1 MTLHRRSFLH
11 LAAGTLALPAVPR
24 MARAE
29 SYPSRPVR
37 IVVPFAPAG
46 PNDII
51 ARVLGQWLSARLGQ
65 PFVIENRPGAAANL
79 GTETV
84 VNAAPDGYT
93 VLMASSPHAINATLY
108 DQLHFNFMR
117 DIAPVA
123 AIVRIPNVM
132 VVDPTFPARSVPEFI
147 DYARANP
154 GKLNFASSG
163 AGASNHMSGEL
174 FKIMTGIEMTH
185 VPYRSS
191 GPALT
196 DLIGGRVQ
204 VMFDAIA
211 STIEHIKA
219 ERLRPLAVTSPLRSA
234 LMPDTPVMSDF
245 VPGYDVSNWFGL
257 GMPSHTPADI
267 IETLNAAVNEGIGNP
282 RLKGRFAG
290 LGGTP
295 LPGSPA
301 DFGRLIADETERW
314 GKVIRMANIKP
325 E

>member
-24 MARAE
+24 KARAQP
-29 SYPSRPVR
+29 YPSRPVR
-37 IVVPFAPAG
+37 MIVPFAPAG

-51 ARVLGQWLSARLGQ
+51 ARVLGQWLEARMGQ
-65 PFVIENRPGAAANL
+65 PFVIENRPGAATNV
-79 GTETV
+79 GTEAV
-84 VNAAPDGYT
+84 VHAAPDGYT
-93 VLMASSPHAINATLY
+93 VLVVSSPHAINATLY
-108 DQLHFNFMR
+108 DKPHFNFMR

-123 AIVRIPNVM
+123 AIMRIPNVM
-132 VVDPTFPARSVPEFI
+132 VVDPAFPVRSVPDFI
-147 DYARANP
+147 GYAKSNP

-163 AGASNHMSGEL
+163 VGASNHMSGEL

-196 DLIGGRVQ
+196 DLFGGRVQ
-204 VMFDAIA
+204 VMFDAMT

-219 ERLRPLAVTSPLRSA
+219 ERLRPLAVTSPPRSA
-234 LMPDTPVMSDF
+234 LIPDTPVMSDF

-257 GMPSHTPADI
+257 GMPSHTPQEVVD
-267 IETLNAAVNEGIGNP
+267 TLNAAVNEGLGNP
-282 RLKGRFAG
+282 RLKARFAG

-301 DFGRLIADETERW
+301 DFGTLIADETQRW
-314 GKVIRMANIKP
+314 GNVIRTASIKP